1 MTKVFDVDVGDDE
14 LRLKVEAV
22 GGGKEFAVLVDEGI
36 AAIDEVLAGD
46 HYWTLEG
53 RAVSKTNYSQSSFDG
68 YRGYIRCVR
77 DLSADEVREFNNKD

>member
-36 AAIDEVLAGD
+36 AAIDEVLSGF
-46 HYWTLEG
+46 
-53 RAVSKTNYSQSSFDG
+53 SKTAGGIDIASDAT
-68 YRGYIRCVR
+68 C
-77 DLSADEVREFNNKD
+77 